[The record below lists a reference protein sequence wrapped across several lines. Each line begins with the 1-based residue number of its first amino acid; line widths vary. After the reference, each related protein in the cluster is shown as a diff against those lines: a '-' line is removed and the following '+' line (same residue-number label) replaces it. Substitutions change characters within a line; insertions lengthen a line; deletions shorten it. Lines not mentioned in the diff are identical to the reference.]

1 MEPNADNTYRA
12 IDFHTHAFP
21 DELAARAIRSLEE
34 ESGGG
39 YRAHGGGT
47 IGNLL
52 RSMDRAGIERAVI
65 ASIATRPGQAE
76 NIISWSARIQ
86 GPRIIPF
93 ASIHPAGSD
102 FPGLIGRIREA
113 GLKGVK
119 LQPFYQDFTI
129 DDPAVFPLY
138 ESIAESGLVLLFYAG
153 FDLAFPDDLCSRPA
167 RILKVHR
174 AFPKLKIV
182 AAHLGGYRAWEEVS
196 DTLAGRPVYLE
207 TSFSIREAEPAI
219 LRDILKKHSPD
230 FFLFGTDY
238 PWLDQGEELE
248 GWKKLKIPD
257 GFKRKILAENAERL
271 LGL

>member
-1 MEPNADNTYRA
+1 MNRFNV

-21 DELAARAIRSLEE
+21 DELAVKAIHSLEE
-34 ESGGG
+34 EAAGG
-39 YRAHGGGT
+39 YQAHGDGT
-47 IGNLL
+47 IGALL
-52 RSMDRAGIERAVI
+52 KSMDRAGIERSVI

-76 NIISWSARIQ
+76 NIIKWSARIQ
-86 GPRIIPF
+86 NRRFIPF
-93 ASIHPAGSD
+93 ASIHPSSRN
-102 FPGLIGRIREA
+102 FPELIARIKKA
-113 GLKGVK
+113 GLKGIK

-138 ESIAESGLVLLFYAG
+138 EATAAGDLILLFHAG

-182 AAHLGGYRAWEEVS
+182 ASHLGGYRAWEEVS
-196 DTLAGRPVYLE
+196 ETLAGRPVYLE
-207 TSFSIREAEPAI
+207 TSFSIREAEAALLQKI
-219 LRDILKKHSPD
+219 LRKHSPD

-238 PWLDQGEELE
+238 PWLDQKEELDE
-248 GWKKLKIPD
+248 WKKLKIPD
-257 GFKRKILAENAERL
+257 DFKEKILTKNAERL